1 MNYEVGKRYW
11 RIKEDGGLY
20 DFFIMKGIR
29 EARGVAS
36 GQMYFM
42 DTYYDDKDSK
52 VLTDTPLPPTPAI
65 NLIFDSEQ
73 KALDFLMDRLQKRKM
88 HLEQEE
94 FLEGRNVLV

>member
-52 VLTDTPLPPTPAI
+52 VLTDTPLSPTPAI

-73 KALDFLMDRLQKRKM
+73 KAIEFLMDRLDKRKRS
-88 HLEQEE
+88 LEQDGYIERMINE
-94 FLEGRNVLV
+94 